1 MKEKKLDLRIQKT
14 KKNLYESLLYLME
27 MNSFEKIKVSDI
39 CEKALVNRSTF
50 YAHFEDKYMLL
61 DSLITD
67 LIENLK
73 QELQKNKNISSSKE
87 YYIEVMKLLF
97 NHIEEKKE
105 IYKLIMINNKNSIA
119 MDMIYGALNDVI
131 MQRVKEEKRQ
141 KEKVPIDFIAKFYLG
156 AIFNVGMEWIKGYY
170 KYSKEEIIEYVK
182 DLLTISFYS
191 KSN

>member
-14 KKNLYESLLYLME
+14 RKNLYEALLYLME
-27 MNSFEKIKVSDI
+27 ENAFEKIKVSDI

-67 LIENLK
+67 LIDNLK
-73 QELQKNKNISSSKE
+73 QDLNKKSISSTKE

-97 NHIEEKKE
+97 DHIEEKRE
-105 IYKLIMINNKNSIA
+105 IYKLIMIHNKNSIA
-119 MDMIYGALNDVI
+119 MDMIYGTLNDVM
-131 MQRVKEEKRQ
+131 MQRVKEQ
-141 KEKVPIDFIAKFYLG
+141 KIKEYKIPIDFIIKFYLG

-170 KYSKEEIIEYVK
+170 TYSKEDMITYVEK
-182 DLLTISFYS
+182 LLTVSFFI
-191 KSN
+191 K